1 MQRLTSCSGTS
12 SMVMSISN
20 CNERC
25 GGLLTNYDKRVL
37 PGLGVSIT
45 LHHVNGVIKT
55 RPVNKKFSPFS
66 HSLRFLAWI
75 VFT

>member
-37 PGLGVSIT
+37 PGLGSID
-45 LHHVNGVIKT
+45 
-55 RPVNKKFSPFS
+55 S
-66 HSLRFLAWI
+66 HDFELIRRILI
-75 VFT
+75 